1 MIAHILKDPW
11 TYLSTGMIIAVQW
24 VMAHVNI
31 MFGIIMGLGGI
42 ITLVFRIKA
51 DMKKSKIQDIE
62 LKIKEEELRRMVE
75 GIENR
80 IRIEEEAKRINR

>member
-51 DMKKSKIQDIE
+51 DMKKSRIQDIE
-62 LKIKEEELRRMVE
+62 MQIRQEEL
-75 GIENR
+75 NR
-80 IRIEEEAKRINR
+80 LRKQ